1 MEICNYMNKFAIGKK
16 SMFVSQ
22 PKKVAISQSSKS
34 IITILDIKN
43 LRQRFVNAF
52 KSPLLSNLRFINYLK
67 PCRNSKKTSPSPWQ
81 CQYKKRNIK
90 RHENR

>member
-1 MEICNYMNKFAIGKK
+1 MNKFAIGKK

-67 PCRNSKKTSPSPWQ
+67 PWQ